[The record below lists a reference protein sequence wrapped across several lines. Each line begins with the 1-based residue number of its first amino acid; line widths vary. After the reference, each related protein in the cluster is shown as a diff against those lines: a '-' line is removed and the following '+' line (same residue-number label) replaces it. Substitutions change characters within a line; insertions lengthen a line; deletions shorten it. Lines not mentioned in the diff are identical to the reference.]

1 LFRSVLRN
9 GTSYMTNDELIMYAF
24 LNDCPRLVKAVQ
36 DNVLT
41 LIDIDDNKLTYML
54 KYEYLPTEQDYLDFL
69 FDMDMTNIVYQMQLL
84 HNEYFLRIYI

>member
-1 LFRSVLRN
+1 
-9 GTSYMTNDELIMYAF
+9 MTNDQLIMYAF

-41 LIDIDDNKLTYML
+41 LIDMDDNKLTYML
-54 KYEYLPTEQDYLDFL
+54 KYEYLPTEQEYLDFL

>member
-1 LFRSVLRN
+1 MLRN
-9 GTSYMTNDELIMYAF
+9 GTSFMTNDELIMYAF
-24 LNDCPRLVKAVQ
+24 LNDCPRLIKAVQ

-41 LIDIDDNKLTYML
+41 LIDMDDNKLTYML

>member
-1 LFRSVLRN
+1 
-9 GTSYMTNDELIMYAF
+9 MTNDELIMYAF

-36 DNVLT
+36 DNVLI
-41 LIDIDDNKLTYML
+41 LIDKDDNKLTYML

>member
-1 LFRSVLRN
+1 VLRN
-9 GTSYMTNDELIMYAF
+9 GTSFMTNDELIMYAF
-24 LNDCPRLVKAVQ
+24 LNDCPRLIKAVQ

-41 LIDIDDNKLTYML
+41 LIDMDDNKLTYML